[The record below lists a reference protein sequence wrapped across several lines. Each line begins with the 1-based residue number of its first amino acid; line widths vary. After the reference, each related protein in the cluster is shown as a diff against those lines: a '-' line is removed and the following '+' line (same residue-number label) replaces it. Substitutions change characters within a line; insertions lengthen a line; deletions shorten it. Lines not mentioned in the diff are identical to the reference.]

1 MFSKFMAHVVP
12 GVIKP
17 LHSLWNEVIGFLFF
31 CLALGGVVAAFRAYQ
46 SFMQTGDQTVE
57 GLFRIALPAF
67 FALVMG
73 YFCASSFLKARR
85 ISRS

>member
-1 MFSKFMAHVVP
+1 MAHVVP

-17 LHSLWNEVIGFLFF
+17 LHSLWNEVIGFLFL
-31 CLALGGVVAAFRAYQ
+31 CLAAGGVLAAFRAFQ
-46 SFMQTGDQTVE
+46 AFNQTGNQAANQTIE
-57 GLFRIALPAF
+57 GLFRIGLPAL

-73 YFCASSFLKARR
+73 YFCATSFLKARR